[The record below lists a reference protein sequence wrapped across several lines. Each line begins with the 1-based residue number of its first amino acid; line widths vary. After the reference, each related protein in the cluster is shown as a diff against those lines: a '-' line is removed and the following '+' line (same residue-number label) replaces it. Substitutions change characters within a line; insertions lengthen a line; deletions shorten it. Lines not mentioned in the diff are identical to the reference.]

1 MLLFFGPA
9 PRFGRGLFTPDSLR
23 RRMARHPGARKV
35 QRQQQAQPDD
45 VFVERVLETSAWAK
59 ENSARLII
67 GGIAVVVVLMLA
79 LYYRNYRAELRDRAE
94 TQLSAIRTTV
104 LSGNAAL
111 AIRDLETYMASYGD
125 TDAGGEARLLLARA
139 SLDNGEPQRAIEVLS
154 GSVGDLEEP
163 LGVPGAL
170 LLAAAYEA
178 AGQPDQAVAEYLR
191 IAGGAPHQYQ
201 QHDALEAAGRV
212 RFQTGDP
219 QGAVEIYDRLLG
231 AMPDSDPQKAV
242 IELRRAEAAARARG
256 TAPSSS

>member
-1 MLLFFGPA
+1 
-9 PRFGRGLFTPDSLR
+9 
-23 RRMARHPGARKV
+23 MARHPGARKA

-45 VFVERVLETSAWAK
+45 IFVERVLESSAWAK
-59 ENSARLII
+59 ENSTRLII
-67 GGIAVVVVLMLA
+67 GGIALVVVVFLA
-79 LYYRNYRAELRDRAE
+79 LYYRNYRTELRDRAE

-111 AIRDLETYMASYGD
+111 AIRDLTTYMASYGD
-125 TDAGGEARLLLARA
+125 TDAGEEARLLLGRA
-139 SLDNGEPQRAIEVLS
+139 HLDSGEPQSAIEVLS
-154 GSVGDLEEP
+154 GNVGDLADP

-170 LLAAAYEA
+170 LLAGAYEA
-178 AGQPDQAVAEYLR
+178 AGQADQAVAEYIR
-191 IAGGAPHQYQ
+191 IADGAPHEYQ
-201 QHDALEAAGRV
+201 RHDALEAAGRI

-231 AMPDSDPQKAV
+231 AMPDSDPQRAV